1 MGPGGASRPGLWYP
15 DLMETHSKQAF
26 DTGDFVRV
34 STKRPALRIEGTGV
48 VVEAI
53 RASGVPNKSPISM
66 YFTVLIEGQLCTV
79 WPSEISHL

>member
-1 MGPGGASRPGLWYP
+1 
-15 DLMETHSKQAF
+15 METHSKQDF

-34 STKRPALRIEGTGV
+34 ITKRPSLRIKGTGV

-53 RASGVPNKSPISM
+53 RAVGITEPLH
-66 YFTVLIEGQLCTV
+66 FTVLIEGQLCTV